1 VRHPHGGEYRA
12 PTAARA
18 HRRVLKAKPLLP
30 VRSRAVAGL
39 TALLVLVAGTVRAQD
54 SLAVA
59 PDSAVAWADS
69 ALRQVP
75 DSLLK
80 PPVRPLGAFIRSFL
94 IPGWGQAKLGRNMT
108 AALFIAAEGV
118 TLGMTLKTTQEI
130 HHLED
135 IDSPSVDSKRS
146 EQQDWIVL
154 LVLNHLVAGLEA
166 YVSAHLWDFPGDLKL
181 EAAPGGGYD
190 ARVSIPLNVR

>member
-1 VRHPHGGEYRA
+1 MVF
-12 PTAARA
+12 
-18 HRRVLKAKPLLP
+18 
-30 VRSRAVAGL
+30 RSCAVAGL
-39 TALLVLVAGTVRAQD
+39 TALLVLVAAPLRAQD
-54 SLAVA
+54 TLTVA

-69 ALRQVP
+69 TLAEVP

-94 IPGWGQAKLGRNMT
+94 IPGWGQAKLGRNLT

-118 TLGMTLKTTQEI
+118 TLGMTLKTTQEV
-130 HHLED
+130 HHLEQ
-135 IDSPSVDSKRS
+135 IDSPTVDSKRH

-154 LVLNHLVAGLEA
+154 LVANHLLAGLEA

-190 ARVSIPLNVR
+190 ARVSIPLNLR